1 MSALGLDLTL
11 SVASIAVAS
20 MSVKILPIYG
30 GVHLKMAKAEFAKV
44 STFFMNRLPS
54 LINFVA
60 KKSWKSKKKKKQSC
74 QYVVSTFK
82 TDITVFFSTSIFF

>member
-1 MSALGLDLTL
+1 MSALGLDLAL

-60 KKSWKSKKKKKQSC
+60 KKSWKSKKNRVATMLYQLLKL
-74 QYVVSTFK
+74 T
-82 TDITVFFSTSIFF
+82 